1 MNHNR
6 KLCHRNPKVYYSEGR
21 NESVI
26 ARTNKGK
33 VTMIFFVANRWL
45 NWIFP
50 KECSAAGFPERNRA
64 SHEIYYD
71 GMHSKLIPL
80 RWFICL
86 PLHSNTASS
95 WPRENGA
102 NVQRRTWY
110 KVSSANILHIW
121 IELGSENDPNGIYPT
136 LNFLEN
142 FESCSKN
149 YQQFCNG
156 NPSRPKWLWGFSG
169 TAEAE
174 S

>member
-6 KLCHRNPKVYYSEGR
+6 KLCHRNPKVHYSEGR

-86 PLHSNTASS
+86 PLHSNTASFLAKGKWS
-95 WPRENGA
+95 S
-102 NVQRRTWY
+102 NVYKGGRTSY
-110 KVSSANILHIW
+110 TVSTANILSYLNRIRLWKWPKRHLSNVEFPGKFW
-121 IELGSENDPNGIYPT
+121 IL
-136 LNFLEN
+136 
-142 FESCSKN
+142 
-149 YQQFCNG
+149 QQKL
-156 NPSRPKWLWGFSG
+156 STILQWKS
-169 TAEAE
+169 
-174 S
+174 